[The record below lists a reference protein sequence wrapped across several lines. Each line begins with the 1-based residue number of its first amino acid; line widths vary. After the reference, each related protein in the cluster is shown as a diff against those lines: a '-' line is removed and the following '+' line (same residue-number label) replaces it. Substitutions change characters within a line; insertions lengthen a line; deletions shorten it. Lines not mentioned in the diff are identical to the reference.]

1 MADNEQRYMHPQ
13 TDEIIKSD
21 NTHFH
26 LWDTINSTDP
36 LNLMWKVDVAG
47 AAIVAI
53 IGGVTVTTPTIAN
66 VAMAVPATI
75 YNITLPIGTKRFRIK
90 TRLITAPFHFSY
102 DNAMAT
108 YETIFMGSSL
118 EESALRLVAPLTIYF
133 RSTVATTAEITYWI

>member
-1 MADNEQRYMHPQ
+1 MAENEQRYMHPQ

-26 LWDTINSTDP
+26 LWDTINSTNPAD
-36 LNLMWKVDVAG
+36 LKWKVDIAG
-47 AAIVAI
+47 ATIVAI
-53 IGGVTVTTPTIAN
+53 LGAISVTTPVIAN
-66 VAMAVPATI
+66 VNMPVIGTI
-75 YNITLPIGTKRFRIK
+75 YAVTFPIRTKRFRIK